1 MKSAIRGVAL
11 AMLSIGSASGQTPLV
26 DHHQHLFSPMVLALA
41 PAAARGFAPIAA
53 KDLVALMDSAGIQ
66 RSLVLSLGY
75 QYGNPNIT
83 VEDEYAKV
91 KAENDWTSQQV
102 AQFPDRLRAFCGLN
116 PLKDYALEELSRCAN
131 DAHLRSGLKLH
142 FGNSD
147 VDVHNAEHVAQLRR
161 VFRGANDRRM
171 PIVIHMHSSVT
182 KQRPYGAAEATI
194 FLNEVLPAAP
204 DVAVQIAHLAGAGR
218 YDDSTDAALGVFADA
233 IAKKD
238 SRMTRVYFDIS
249 GMVGRELPDDRAALI
264 ARRVRQLGLDRVLFG
279 SDGAVPGNSPREAWA
294 NLRKVPLSDDEF
306 HRIANNVAPYMK

>member
-1 MKSAIRGVAL
+1 
-11 AMLSIGSASGQTPLV
+11 MLTIGSVSGQTPLV

-53 KDLVALMDSAGIQ
+53 KDLVALMDSAGI
-66 RSLVLSLGY
+66 RRALVLSLGY

-116 PLKDYALEELSRCAN
+116 PLRDYALEELARCAK
-131 DAHLRSGLKLH
+131 DTQLRSGLKLH

-147 VDVHNAEHVAQLRR
+147 VDVHNAEHIAQLRR
-161 VFRGANDRRM
+161 VFRDANDRRM

-182 KQRPYGAAEATI
+182 KKRPYGAEEARI

-204 DVAVQIAHLAGAGR
+204 DVAVQIAHLAGAGS

-233 IAKKD
+233 ISKKD
-238 SRMTRVYFDIS
+238 ARTRQVYFDIS
-249 GMVGRELPDDRAALI
+249 GMVGRELPDARAALI
-264 ARRVRQLGLDRVLFG
+264 ARRIRQLGLERVLFG

-294 NLRKVPLSDDEF
+294 NLHKLPLSEDEF
-306 HRIANNVAPYMK
+306 RRIANNVAPYMK